1 MAWVAAAY
9 SVVSIAVLLYLVR
22 LVRARRALAEELKAY
37 KGRG

>member
-22 LVRARRALAEELKAY
+22 LVRARRSLAEELKAY